1 MIVERIDLYK
11 HFGLKRTGQE
21 QGYLTTYARP
31 LHSEEPQNKLRP
43 AMLVVPGG
51 GYMIVSNRE
60 KECVALE
67 FLRQGYNCF
76 TLDYSVSPCCYPTQL
91 LEAAM
96 AMLYIKETAPDF
108 ATDNSHVA
116 VIGFSAGA
124 HLAAM
129 LSNVSANKD
138 IDKLLGGRAK
148 DAQPNAAVLCY
159 GVVSYDK
166 SNTHISTFNVVSNN
180 GKVDVNKV
188 DPTLLVT
195 DKTAPAFLWHTADD
209 DVVPFT
215 NSVNYAMALHK
226 HGVPFEL
233 HVFQSGVHGLSL
245 ATEETIGHGRNETN
259 PSAQQWVQL
268 ALNWL
273 SQKQGFGIKF
283 Q

>member
-1 MIVERIDLYK
+1 MIVERIDLYA

-31 LHSEEPQNKLRP
+31 LHNEEPQNKRRP
-43 AMLVVPGG
+43 AMLVIPGG

-67 FLRQGYNCF
+67 FLRQGYNAF

-96 AMLYIKETAPDF
+96 AMLYVKQKANDF
-108 ATDNSHVA
+108 ATDSAHVGA
-116 VIGFSAGA
+116 IGFSAGA

-129 LSNVSANKD
+129 LSSVAQNKD
-138 IDKLLGGRAK
+138 IDKLLAGRAK

-166 SNTHISTFNVVSNN
+166 SNTHVSTFNVVTN
-180 GKVDVNKV
+180 GGKLNPSKL
-188 DPTLLVT
+188 DPSALVT
-195 DKTAPAFLWHTADD
+195 GQTAPAFLWHTADD
-209 DVVPFT
+209 AVVPFT
-215 NSVNYAMALHK
+215 NSVNYALALQK

-245 ATEETIGHGRNETN
+245 ASEETACNPDGIN

-273 SQKQGFGIKF
+273 AQKQGFAIKNI
-283 Q
+283 